1 MTAAMPSK
9 VTNII
14 DQRFLEKNR
23 GRFGKS
29 PHFFAFF
36 FVKPSL
42 IQVNPIAIRTEKNSA
57 MRPFWTTRAKPMM
70 DAPTP
75 QCQEGTVRLECFD
88 SSYILF
94 FRLGT
99 PNLPTI
105 ITTVLGYY
113 KGRGPITTV
122 AIQMGSQGHGMSC
135 ISKM

>member
-57 MRPFWTTRAKPMM
+57 MRPFWTPRAKPMM

-75 QCQEGTVRLECFD
+75 QCQEGTVRLEHFD
-88 SSYILF
+88 SSHILS
-94 FRLGT
+94 LG
-99 PNLPTI
+99 
-105 ITTVLGYY
+105 LGLHYSPLS
-113 KGRGPITTV
+113 R
-122 AIQMGSQGHGMSC
+122 S
-135 ISKM
+135 